1 MIGMWNIEENCQ
13 DWDPLKNDM
22 LYSFAAAIWLWHSYR
37 MTGNLQRIDSLHK
50 KDVKMNKQMSAICVY
65 KHC

>member
-22 LYSFAAAIWLWHSYR
+22 LYSFAAAICCGIHIEWLVSTEDR
-37 MTGNLQRIDSLHK
+37 FPPQKRCQNE
-50 KDVKMNKQMSAICVY
+50 
-65 KHC
+65 